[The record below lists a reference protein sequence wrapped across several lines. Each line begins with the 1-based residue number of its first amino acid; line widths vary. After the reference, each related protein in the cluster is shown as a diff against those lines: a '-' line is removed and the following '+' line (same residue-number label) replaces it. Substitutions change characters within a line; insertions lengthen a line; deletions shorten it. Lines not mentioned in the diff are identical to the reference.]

1 METSDVS
8 QRDKRYYVYVLQ
20 SRKDHGLYIGYTID
34 LKNRL
39 ISHAHGVNIAT
50 KDRRPFKLIHYEYF
64 VNMHDA
70 KAREKF
76 LKSGYGRMQL
86 KQILKNTLGY

>member
-8 QRDKRYYVYVLQ
+8 PKDNRYYVYILLSQ
-20 SRKDHGLYIGYTID
+20 KDHRLYIGYTID
-34 LKNRL
+34 LKSRL
-39 ISHAHGVNIAT
+39 VSHARGDNIAT

-64 VNMHDA
+64 MNMHDA

-76 LKSGYGRMQL
+76 LKSGYGREQL
-86 KQILKNTLGY
+86 KQFLKNTLGS